1 MSIDR
6 LSNRE
11 YYCIPPYR
19 IGNKEVYWLVKLKIE
34 EFRNKRKMNQQ
45 QLSKA
50 SGVPQPMISQIET
63 GDVANPTIK
72 TLHKLSV
79 ALKCTVDDLIEEE

>member
-1 MSIDR
+1 M
-6 LSNRE
+6 
-11 YYCIPPYR
+11 
-19 IGNKEVYWLVKLKIE
+19 KLKIE
-34 EFRNKRKMNQQ
+34 EFRNKRKLNQQ

-63 GDVANPTIK
+63 GDVPNPTIK
-72 TLHKLSV
+72 TLHKLAT

>member
-1 MSIDR
+1 
-6 LSNRE
+6 
-11 YYCIPPYR
+11 
-19 IGNKEVYWLVKLKIE
+19 VKLRIE

-72 TLHKLSV
+72 TLHKLAT
-79 ALKCTVDDLIEEE
+79 ALKCTVDDLIEEEPAMR

>member
-1 MSIDR
+1 M
-6 LSNRE
+6 
-11 YYCIPPYR
+11 P
-19 IGNKEVYWLVKLKIE
+19 VKLRIE

-72 TLHKLSV
+72 TLYKLSV
-79 ALKCTVDDLIEEE
+79 ALKCTVDDLISEEEPERKAE